1 MLFEQVYIRLCASFL
16 LVIGTCKVNILARCE
31 SPILMKFGTNV
42 VFEKKKFDVFLL
54 LSKLLKIPCL
64 CKLMKL
70 AFFNDEFNGVY
81 HFAKKLFI

>member
-42 VFEKKKFDVFLL
+42 VFEKKK
-54 LSKLLKIPCL
+54 
-64 CKLMKL
+64 
-70 AFFNDEFNGVY
+70 
-81 HFAKKLFI
+81 KKLTRISFFIEIIEDTVFV